1 MCGNSHTL
9 RTLAAALAAAGA
21 FASVPALGAGGSYG
35 LLPVAAGE
43 TGGTQFVLGV
53 NPLSRDPLS
62 APVLGT
68 GPYGLGFAGSANSW
82 KSGLDQ
88 WEGRATQDQPVGGVF
103 VAPGVSYRASSNL
116 AVGAGVGLRYDLAP
130 AGSSELPAALRYPT
144 SGGSGL
150 RGADL
155 NLGLRYA
162 VDPGT
167 EVGLAYRS
175 RFKDD
180 AWSQRYPMTSY
191 ADFAIPGVQVPGAS
205 VPQAVSATLSHQF
218 GERWALTGALGWQ
231 EIAQAE
237 GSAFSQGATL
247 RGGEAWFAG
256 VGARYALRENLGV
269 GMSMEYLYGS
279 GLDPVRRNLVP
290 AASLSGDGSYYF
302 FGLDLN
308 WRF

>member
-1 MCGNSHTL
+1 MASDE
-9 RTLAAALAAAGA
+9 AGRM
-21 FASVPALGAGGSYG
+21 
-35 LLPVAAGE
+35 E
-43 TGGTQFVLGV
+43 FVLGV
-53 NPLSRDPLS
+53 SPLSGDPVS
-62 APVLGT
+62 APALGT
-68 GPYGLGFAGSANSW
+68 SPYGLGFAGSANSW
-82 KSGLDQ
+82 RSGLDQ
-88 WEGRATQDQPVGGVF
+88 WEGRSTQDQPVGGVF
-103 VAPGVSYRASSNL
+103 VAPGISYRASSNL
-116 AVGAGVGLRYDLAP
+116 AVGAGVGLRYYLAP
-130 AGSSELPAALRYPT
+130 AGSSELPAALRYPA

-162 VDPGT
+162 LDPGT

-175 RFKDD
+175 RFKED
-180 AWSQRYPMTSY
+180 AWSQRYPTTRYS
-191 ADFAIPGVQVPGAS
+191 DFTTPGVQVPGVT
-205 VPQAVSATLSHQF
+205 VPQALSATMSHQF

-231 EIAQAE
+231 EMAQAE

-269 GMSMEYLYGS
+269 GMSVEYLYGS

-290 AASLSGDGSYYF
+290 AASPGGDGSYYF